1 MPGKLFL
8 WTASKIYSI
17 AVAVRNRLYDLGIFR
32 SHSFS
37 LPVICVGNITAGG
50 TGKTPHVIYLAEKL
64 SSIASVSVLSRG
76 YLRRSRGFLRVT
88 ADSTTTVSG
97 DEPLLMAQ
105 SLPQAQVFVDR
116 DRVNGIREII
126 IKDPEAGVVILDDGF
141 QHRAVR
147 AGMNIILTDFTRL
160 MTRDR
165 LLPLGML
172 REHIRAV
179 RRADVVI
186 VTKTPEVTSPSARE
200 EIRKELTAAGA
211 CETIFFTS
219 LAYGQLLHL
228 FSENAGEIRR
238 NTSVLLVTGIANPAP
253 LEDYLG
259 TMAGNVYH
267 LAFPDHHAYTM
278 ADIGRITSA
287 FDLMSGPDK
296 IIVTTAKDGVRL
308 KEIANIADH
317 VRQALHYLPVRV
329 QFIEDEE
336 LFLNKVYSYAGKDYQ
351 NR

>member
-1 MPGKLFL
+1 
-8 WTASKIYSI
+8 
-17 AVAVRNRLYDLGIFR
+17 
-32 SHSFS
+32 
-37 LPVICVGNITAGG
+37 
-50 TGKTPHVIYLAEKL
+50 
-64 SSIASVSVLSRG
+64 
-76 YLRRSRGFLRVT
+76 
-88 ADSTTTVSG
+88 
-97 DEPLLMAQ
+97 
-105 SLPQAQVFVDR
+105 
-116 DRVNGIREII
+116 
-126 IKDPEAGVVILDDGF
+126 
-141 QHRAVR
+141 
-147 AGMNIILTDFTRL
+147 MNIILTDFTRL

-308 KEIANIADH
+308 TEIANIADH
-317 VRQALHYLPVRV
+317 VRQALH
-329 QFIEDEE
+329 
-336 LFLNKVYSYAGKDYQ
+336 
-351 NR
+351 